1 MDVFLE
7 LIQCR
12 GASLSNFLSQG
23 NRVSTIKLHK
33 FTNLLSW
40 TMQTVRVDRKNYKHQ
55 LRPISLKRLTSML
68 APNLHQPIFIVGAPR
83 SGTTFLGA
91 CIADLPEI
99 SYHFEPVAT
108 KAAARY
114 VHEHIWDFKKAH
126 KFYYSVYAWLMRL
139 HFDADLRFAEKT
151 PRNCFLINFLY
162 RIFPD
167 AQFIHIIRDGRD
179 AALSHSQKPWLQ
191 AASAQSGKRE
201 SSGYRHGPY
210 ARFWVE
216 PERTDEFESTSD
228 IHRCIWAWRRH
239 TESILAQAQHLPK
252 SQYYELRYE
261 AFVTRPH
268 EEADRLLNYLNIV
281 QLGSRECL
289 HKAFAHA
296 NCQSVGRWKDAL
308 TPEQVKQI
316 EQEAGPMLRTL
327 GYLQG
332 S

>member
-1 MDVFLE
+1 MHE
-7 LIQCR
+7 NI
-12 GASLSNFLSQG
+12 LSSQ
-23 NRVSTIKLHK
+23 RDTTIKPIQWS
-33 FTNLLSW
+33 NVLSW
-40 TMQTVRVDRKNYKHQ
+40 ATETAKQDRHSYQSHPRSHSIQ
-55 LRPISLKRLTSML
+55 RLKAMWT
-68 APNLHQPIFIVGAPR
+68 PNLHQPLFIIGSPR

-91 CIADLPEI
+91 CIAELPEI
-99 SYHFEPVAT
+99 SYHFEPVAS

-114 VHEHIWDFKKAH
+114 VHEGQWEFSKA
-126 KFYYSVYAWLMRL
+126 KSFYRAVYAWLMRL
-139 HFDADLRFAEKT
+139 HFDADLRFSEKT

-162 RIFPD
+162 QIFPD

-201 SSGYRHGPY
+201 SSGYRYGPY

-216 PERTDEFESTSD
+216 PERKDEFETTSD

-239 TESILAQAQHLPK
+239 TESILAQSKNLPRD
-252 SQYYELRYE
+252 QYYELRYE
-261 AFVTRPH
+261 AFVTCPH

-281 QLGSRECL
+281 QFSSRERL
-289 HKAFAHA
+289 HEAFARA
-296 NCQSVGRWKDAL
+296 NSQSVGRWKDAL

-316 EQEAGPMLRTL
+316 EQEAGPMLQAL